1 MSSWLTP
8 AENPSVNTEI
18 RSKTAARVFQDF
30 LKANWDYSE
39 IASASIGW
47 GYPGSL
53 LGTRSGKSITL
64 RCMPII
70 EMAAK
75 EDVTR
80 RVMRFVETVR
90 VDIYMRDETAPV
102 HYLMTA
108 KLEGM
113 IRYIQGFIEAN
124 MNALYDK
131 GISGMENLY
140 MQAVPA
146 DPTNPNSKLYHA
158 MITLHVWYR
167 MVNEHP
173 ASI

>member
-1 MSSWLTP
+1 MSWLTP
-8 AENPSVNTEI
+8 AENPSTSTEI

-30 LKANWDYSE
+30 MQANWDYSE
-39 IASASIGW
+39 IPVTSIGW

-64 RCMPII
+64 RCIPII
-70 EMAAK
+70 ETATK
-75 EDVTR
+75 EDAPR
-80 RVMRFVETVR
+80 RLIRFVETVR

-102 HYLMTA
+102 RYLMTA

-113 IRYIQGFIEAN
+113 VRYIQGFIEAN
-124 MNALYDK
+124 MNALYSK

-140 MQAVPA
+140 TQALPA
-146 DPTNPNSKLYHA
+146 DPANPNSKIYHA
-158 MITLHVWYR
+158 LITLHVWYR